1 MENLILEPGRAI
13 VLEPRRDGTVRRYA
27 WTPDRLPMLKAILAH
42 LEPQPPQKTRR
53 SKAEVAAEK
62 AEALANGEAVAAA
75 MAAKNANRVRNDPE
89 PRMMLPEVE
98 L

>member
-1 MENLILEPGRAI
+1 MLEPGRAI
-13 VLEPRRDGTVRRYA
+13 VLEPRRDGTTRRYA
-27 WTPDRLPMLKAILAH
+27 WTVEKLPMLKAILDH
-42 LEPQPPQKTRR
+42 LEPKKTRR
-53 SKAEVAAEK
+53 TKAQVAAEK